1 MSSYITIE
9 EANEY
14 VESHYVSTD
23 PLRKV
28 WEDLSDDDKQI
39 YLNVSAE
46 AIDSL
51 PWSGRK
57 AHPNQEHAFPRYPS
71 KAVPPAIKFANIEN
85 AMSSADETATDDAA
99 LYQKMW
105 SYGISSYTIGNLSE
119 TVGTA
124 GGNASAR
131 TQMASNGIISTKAQA
146 LLSTYLTGGYCIE

>member
-14 VESHYVSTD
+14 VATHYVSDD
-23 PLRKV
+23 PLRTT
-28 WEDLSDDDKQI
+28 WEDLSDEDKQV

-51 PWSGRK
+51 PWPGRK
-57 AHPNQEHAFPRYPS
+57 AHLNQEHAFPRYPS
-71 KAVPPAIKFANIEN
+71 MAIPPSIKFANIEN
-85 AMSSADETATDDAA
+85 AMSSADSSATADAA

-105 SYGISSYTIGNLSE
+105 SYGISSYSIGNLSE

-124 GGNASAR
+124 GGNASAK
-131 TQMASNGIISTKAQA
+131 TQMASNGIISSKAQA
-146 LLSTYLTGGYCIE
+146 LLSVYMTGGYCIE